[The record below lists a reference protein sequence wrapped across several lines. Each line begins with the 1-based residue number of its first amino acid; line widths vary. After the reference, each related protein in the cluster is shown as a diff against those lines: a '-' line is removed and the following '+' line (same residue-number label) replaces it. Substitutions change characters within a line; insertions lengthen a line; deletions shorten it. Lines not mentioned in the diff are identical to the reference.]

1 MKKNFKIILSSI
13 LVGISLT
20 VYGIN
25 KEKNNQKVKDGGIEE
40 TNCEEKTNDIINNK
54 ALNKAILTSLNQN
67 SFSVQDLEKVD
78 YLYIEFDDNL
88 DEINKCINLEEL
100 EIVGSSQEH
109 DYNLDNLNLP
119 NLKKLVL
126 FGVEDE
132 FNFLKNSPQIEEIEL
147 TCLDNINV
155 DFLKK
160 LPNLKKITI
169 NECENIRNFN
179 SDDFPN
185 LKSISL
191 NNISKSLSFLKYF
204 NYEEIVKMENKGI
217 NINFNYSFETVKE
230 YSSKINEIIKSFGN
244 VTNLTDEEK
253 IDKVLIYVLDN
264 LVYDGEVDKNSEQA
278 EKLADMYNSDKIK
291 YALDDDPLAICCNYA
306 EITTLL
312 LNAVGV
318 ETYSV
323 YNVDHMWNLVKV
335 NNEYKYF
342 DLTWLDQDVNAV
354 KLIKENRKNDLIW
367 YKVDTEQVSLL
378 DDSGMH
384 DLAEIPA
391 QIEDKLEEQQT
402 LKLSK

>member
-1 MKKNFKIILSSI
+1 MKKKFKIVLSSI
-13 LVGISLT
+13 LVGTSLT

-25 KEKNNQKVKDGGIEE
+25 KEENKQNEKNVTIEE
-40 TNCEEKTNDIINNK
+40 TTCETKTNDIIKNK

-67 SFSVQDLEKVD
+67 SFSAKDLEKVD
-78 YLYIEFDDNL
+78 YLYVEFDDNL
-88 DEINKCINLEEL
+88 DEINKCINVEEL
-100 EIVGSSQEH
+100 EIVGSSQENN
-109 DYNLDNLNLP
+109 YNLDNLNLP

-132 FNFLKNSPQIEEIEL
+132 FNFFKNSPQIEEIEL

-169 NECENIRNFN
+169 NECENVKKFN

-185 LKSISL
+185 LESISL
-191 NNISKSLSFLKYF
+191 NNISKSLSFLKYL
-204 NYEEIVKMENKGI
+204 NYDEIVKMENKGI
-217 NINFNYSFETVKE
+217 NINFNCSVETVKE
-230 YSSKINEIIKSFGN
+230 YASKIDEIIKSFGD

-264 LVYDGEVDKNSEQA
+264 LIYDEEVDKDSEKA
-278 EKLADMYNSDKIK
+278 EELADMYNSDKIK

-312 LNAVGV
+312 LNSIGV
-318 ETYSV
+318 EAYSI
-323 YNVDHMWNLVKV
+323 YNVDHMWNLVKI
-335 NNEYKYF
+335 NNEFKYF
-342 DLTWLDQDVNAV
+342 DLTWLDQDINTV
-354 KLIKENRKNDLIW
+354 KLIKENRKSDLSW

-384 DLAEIPA
+384 DLAEIPP
-391 QIEDKLEEQQT
+391 QIEDKLEGQKT
-402 LKLSK
+402 LKLLK